1 MTKKNATRRNVVYLS
16 GLAALLVLLVA
27 AGFAY
32 FGASGEPSD
41 AAPIDD
47 AVVAR
52 TSAPQPAPSVEPA
65 STSDAAE
72 CGYNP
77 DVPVYEG
84 YESLISF
91 RDPIKGNP
99 SAPVTVIEYFDPNC
113 PHCRNLYPIMDE
125 VAKQYGDQAKFVYI
139 PFVLWPNESHPRYS
153 LTQAEALHAAA
164 QEGKFFEMLERQLS
178 TSEER
183 LSMEQLQEIAT
194 EIGMDAERMK
204 NRIESDAYVD
214 VIMQQRSQ
222 GQATGITGM
231 PAVFVNGR
239 LVDSASRTVECM
251 GELIEEAASEAAAEG

>member
-1 MTKKNATRRNVVYLS
+1 MNKKNATRRNAAHLG
-16 GLAALLVLLVA
+16 GLAALLVLLVGS
-27 AGFAY
+27 GFACAP
-32 FGASGEPSD
+32 GEASDEAPTD
-41 AAPIDD
+41 A

-52 TSAPQPAPSVEPA
+52 TSAPQPAPSVQPVPA
-65 STSDAAE
+65 AAE

-113 PHCRNLYPIMDE
+113 PHCRNLYPIMEE
-125 VAKQYGDQAKFVYI
+125 VAKQHGDQAKFAYI

-153 LTQAEALHAAA
+153 LAQAEALHAAA
-164 QEGKFFEMLERQLS
+164 QEGKFFEMLERQLA
-178 TSEER
+178 TDEER
-183 LSMEQLQEIAT
+183 LSMAQLQEIAT

-214 VIMQQRSQ
+214 VIMQQREQ
-222 GQATGITGM
+222 GRATGITGM

-251 GELIEEAASEAAAEG
+251 SELIEEAASEAEAGG

>member
-1 MTKKNATRRNVVYLS
+1 MYFG
-16 GLAALLVLLVA
+16 GLTALLLLLVGA
-27 AGFAY
+27 DYAY
-32 FGASGEPSD
+32 FSALD
-41 AAPIDD
+41 AAAPAEE
-47 AVVAR
+47 AVAAR
-52 TSAPQPAPSVEPA
+52 TSAPLSAPSEQPAP
-65 STSDAAE
+65 AADE
-72 CGYNP
+72 CGYNT
-77 DVPVYEG
+77 DVPQYED

-113 PHCRNLYPIMDE
+113 PHCRNLYPIMEE

-153 LTQAEALHAAA
+153 LAQAEALHAAA

-178 TSEER
+178 TDEER
-183 LSMEQLQEIAT
+183 LSVAQLQEIAR

-214 VIMQQRSQ
+214 VIMQQRQQ

-239 LVDSASRTVECM
+239 LVDSASRTVTCM
-251 GELIEEAASEAAAEG
+251 GELIEEAASKAASEG